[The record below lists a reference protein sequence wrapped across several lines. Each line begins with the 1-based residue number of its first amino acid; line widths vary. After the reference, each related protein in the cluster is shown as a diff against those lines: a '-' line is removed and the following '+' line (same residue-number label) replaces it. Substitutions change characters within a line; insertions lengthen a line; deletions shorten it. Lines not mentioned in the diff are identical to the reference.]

1 MTNTTTRDDPRL
13 ARALLALDG
22 LSVGDAFGQHV
33 LRGPEPAWKVYA
45 RRIVP
50 PGPWRHSDDTA
61 MASVLVE
68 HLAAHGT
75 VERDLL
81 ATAFARRFER
91 EPDRGYG
98 AVAHWILARI
108 AQGEDWRTVTRTPY
122 QGTGSMGNGAAMRV
136 APVAAWFADDEREAA
151 RAAAASAE
159 VTHAHPEGIAGA
171 VAVAAASVFA
181 WRARRDPAKA
191 KAKEMLGFVAAQTP
205 DGRVR
210 EGLRE
215 AARRTDATPAD
226 AAKALGDGS
235 DVTAPDT
242 VPYAVWCAA
251 TALGSYEDAM
261 WRCAS
266 GLTSEGADRDTVLA
280 IVGGVVALAVGAAGI
295 SAAWRAA
302 REALAVDLG

>member
-1 MTNTTTRDDPRL
+1 MRDDAGL
-13 ARALLALDG
+13 ERAMLALDG
-22 LSVGDAFGQHV
+22 LSIGDAFGQHV
-33 LRGPEPAWKVYA
+33 LRGADPAWKVFA
-45 RRIVP
+45 RRDAP

-68 HLAAHGT
+68 HLAAYGAIQ
-75 VERDLL
+75 RDEL
-81 ATAFARRFER
+81 AVAFAKRFER

-108 AQGEDWRTVTRTPY
+108 GQGEDWREVSRTPY
-122 QGTGSMGNGAAMRV
+122 GGSGSMGNGAAMRV
-136 APVAAWFADDEREAA
+136 APVAAWFADDAREAV
-151 RAAAASAE
+151 RAATASAE

-181 WRARRDPAKA
+181 WRARRDPGAA
-191 KAKEMLGFVAAQTP
+191 TAKEMLAFVVAQTP

-215 AARRTDATPAD
+215 ATKRLGATPED

-235 DVTAPDT
+235 EVTAPDT

-251 TALGSYEDAM
+251 TGLGGYEDAM

-266 GLTSEGADRDTVLA
+266 GLTAEGADRDTVLA

-295 SAAWRAA
+295 PAAWREA
-302 REALAVDLG
+302 REALAVELE